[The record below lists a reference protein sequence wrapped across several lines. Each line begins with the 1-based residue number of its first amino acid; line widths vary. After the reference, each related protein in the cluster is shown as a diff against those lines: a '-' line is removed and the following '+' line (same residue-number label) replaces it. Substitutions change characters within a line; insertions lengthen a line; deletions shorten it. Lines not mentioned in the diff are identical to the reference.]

1 MEGILGELII
11 PAVKRKELALRE
23 RGLVSLGL
31 CCLIARRMAM
41 NSFQLFLSQV
51 QAAPEP
57 LKIRVLHVVFDILMV
72 HDKDFLGPNSANVSE
87 LSKQVPADT
96 NLNRR

>member
-11 PAVKRKELALRE
+11 PAVQSKELALRE

-72 HDKDFLGPNSANVSE
+72 HDKDFLGPNSANVSV
-87 LSKQVPADT
+87 LS
-96 NLNRR
+96 